1 MGKIMVNGENYSGSE
16 VVANPTLA
24 GTEPSLTGLEVDGTK
39 YAVSGGGGGGG
50 SIEIKQILD
59 NSAWASPTTYEL
71 TESVYNFDFI
81 IFVCAYNFG
90 GNQVTCS
97 NILPSDYLTIRMDAM
112 ANWHYIQMQCWEHF
126 TLFAMN
132 NPSASG
138 GAGDKIDYVSD
149 SGTRGILRN
158 IYGVKFSTT

>member
-1 MGKIMVNGENYSGSE
+1 MGRIMVNGENYSGSE

-24 GTEPSLTGLEVDGTK
+24 GTESNLTGLEVDGTK

-50 SIEIKQILD
+50 VEIKQILD
-59 NSAWASPTTYEL
+59 NSAWASPNTYEL

-81 IFVCAYNFG
+81 IIVGAYNFG

-97 NILPSDYLTIRMDAM
+97 NIFPSDYLTVRTDGM
-112 ANWHYIQMQCWEHF
+112 ANWHYIQLQCWEHVTTF
-126 TLFAMN
+126 GMN

-149 SGTRGILRN
+149 SGSRCIIRN
-158 IYGVKFSTT
+158 VYGVKFSTT